1 MNNDHQPK
9 HRKLW
14 SGLTSDDASAEV
26 GILGIPYE
34 GAASFRKGTAQAPAR
49 IRSLTPHVAPY
60 TESGRALSGLRV
72 RDLND
77 VDVSG
82 DWIAV
87 HDRIVKRVEEL
98 LEHPFAIVLG
108 GDHSVT
114 IPVFHTFSETM
125 PGPLG
130 YLHLDAHLDLMPT
143 FEGRTW
149 SHACTARR
157 VLEAASISPEHT
169 VFVGIRSWLDEE
181 IAFLRDHPEIQVLT
195 ASTIAEGDMTSLV
208 TSTLTP
214 LRNAASVYVTV
225 DIDVL
230 DPAFAPGTGTPE
242 AGGLSIRDLLR
253 ILRLAFEHL
262 PIRALDVVEVSPP
275 LDHSDITSFAAVKL
289 LYEVFGWIKE
299 RNVR

>member
-14 SGLTSDDASAEV
+14 SGLTSDDENANI
-26 GILGIPYE
+26 GILGVPFE

-49 IRSLTPHVAPY
+49 IRSLSPHVAPY
-60 TESGRALSGLRV
+60 TESGGALSDLRI
-72 RDLND
+72 RDLDD

-82 DWIAV
+82 DWNAV
-87 HDRIVKRVEEL
+87 HDRTAKRVEEL
-98 LEHPFAIVLG
+98 LKHPFAIVIG

-114 IPVFHTFSETM
+114 IPVFHAFAETV

-130 YLHLDAHLDLMPT
+130 YLHLDAHLDLMSS

-157 VLEAASISPEHT
+157 VFEAAPVSPEHA
-169 VFVGIRSWLDEE
+169 VFVGIRSWLGEE
-181 IAFLRDHPEIQVLT
+181 ISFLRDHPEIQVLA
-195 ASTIAEGDMTSLV
+195 ASAIAEGDITSIV
-208 TSTLTP
+208 TSALVP
-214 LRNAASVYVTV
+214 LRNAASVYVTI

-242 AGGLSIRDLLR
+242 AGGLSTRHLLR

-262 PIRALDVVEVSPP
+262 PIRVLDVVEVSPP
-275 LDHSDITSFAAVKL
+275 LDHSDITSFAAIKL
-289 LYEVFGWIKE
+289 LYEVFGWVKE
-299 RNVR
+299 RNIR

>member
-9 HRKLW
+9 HRKIW

-60 TESGRALSGLRV
+60 TESGEALSGLRV

-82 DWIAV
+82 DWTAV
-87 HDRIVKRVEEL
+87 HDRIVERVEEL
-98 LEHPFAIVLG
+98 LEHPFAIVIG

-114 IPVFHTFSETM
+114 IPVFHAFAETV

-130 YLHLDAHLDLMPT
+130 YLHLDAHLDLMPS

-157 VLEAASISPEHT
+157 VLEAVSISPEHAL
-169 VFVGIRSWLDEE
+169 FAGIRSWLSEE

-195 ASTIAEGDMTSLV
+195 ASAIAEGDMPDLV
-208 TSTLTP
+208 TSALAP
-214 LRNAASVYVTV
+214 LGNVASVYVTV

-242 AGGLSIRDLLR
+242 AGGLSTRDLLQ

-262 PIRALDVVEVSPP
+262 PVRALDIVEVSPP
-275 LDHSDITSFAAVKL
+275 LDGSDITSFAVVKL

>member
-34 GAASFRKGTAQAPAR
+34 GAASFRKGTAHAPAR

-72 RDLND
+72 RDLDD

-82 DWIAV
+82 DWAAV
-87 HDRIVKRVEEL
+87 YDRIVKRVEEL

-114 IPVFHTFSETM
+114 IPVFHAFSETV
-125 PGPLG
+125 PEPLG

>member
-14 SGLTSDDASAEV
+14 SGLTSDDANAEV

-60 TESGRALSGLRV
+60 TESGKALSGLRV

-108 GDHSVT
+108 GDHSIT
-114 IPVFHTFSETM
+114 IPVFHTFSETV

-130 YLHLDAHLDLMPT
+130 YLHLDAHLDLMPS

-149 SHACTARR
+149 SHACGARR
-157 VLEAASISPEHT
+157 VLEAASISPKHA
-169 VFVGIRSWLDEE
+169 VFAGIRSWLGEE

-242 AGGLSIRDLLR
+242 AGGLSTRDLLR

>member
-34 GAASFRKGTAQAPAR
+34 GAASFRKGTAHAPAR

-72 RDLND
+72 RDLDD

-82 DWIAV
+82 DWAAV
-87 HDRIVKRVEEL
+87 YDRIVKRVEEL
-98 LEHPFAIVLG
+98 LKNPFAIVLG

-114 IPVFHTFSETM
+114 IPVFYAFSETV

-181 IAFLRDHPEIQVLT
+181 IAFLRDNPEIQVLT

-208 TSTLTP
+208 TSTLAP

-242 AGGLSIRDLLR
+242 AGGLSTRDLLR

>member
-1 MNNDHQPK
+1 MDNDYRPK

-26 GILGIPYE
+26 GILGVPFE

-60 TESGRALSGLRV
+60 TESGRALFGLRI
-72 RDLND
+72 RDLDD

-82 DWIAV
+82 DWNAV
-87 HDRIVKRVEEL
+87 HDRIAERVEEL
-98 LEHPFAIVLG
+98 LKHPFAVVLG

-114 IPVFHTFSETM
+114 IPVFHAFSETV

-130 YLHLDAHLDLMPT
+130 YLHLDAHLDLMPS

-157 VLEAASISPEHT
+157 VLEAASISPEHAA
-169 VFVGIRSWLDEE
+169 FVGIRSWLGEE

-195 ASTIAEGDMTSLV
+195 APAIAEGDMTSLV
-208 TSTLTP
+208 TSALKP

-242 AGGLSIRDLLR
+242 ADGLSYAQLKKILWGIAKKSQIVGFDL
-253 ILRLAFEHL
+253 
-262 PIRALDVVEVSPP
+262 VEVNPSLDPSGRTP
-275 LDHSDITSFAAVKL
+275 LFAAQLCVEFL
-289 LYEVFGWIKE
+289 AAIFG
-299 RNVR
+299 

>member
-14 SGLTSDDASAEV
+14 SGLASDDADAEV

-49 IRSLTPHVAPY
+49 IRSLTPHAAPY

-72 RDLND
+72 RDLEN
-77 VDVSG
+77 VDISG
-82 DWIAV
+82 DWSAV
-87 HDRIVKRVEEL
+87 HDRIAERVEGL
-98 LEHPFAIVLG
+98 LKHPFAIVLG

-114 IPVFHTFSETM
+114 IPVFRTFSETV

-130 YLHLDAHLDLMPT
+130 YLHLDAHLDLMPS

-157 VLEAASISPEHT
+157 VLEAASISPEHA
-169 VFVGIRSWLDEE
+169 VFMGIRSWLGEE
-181 IAFLRDHPEIQVLT
+181 IAYLRDHPEMQVLT
-195 ASTIAEGDMTSLV
+195 ASAIAEGDMPSLV
-208 TSTLTP
+208 TSALAP
-214 LRNAASVYVTV
+214 LQSAASVYVTI

-242 AGGLSIRDLLR
+242 AGGLSTRDLLR

-275 LDHSDITSFAAVKL
+275 LDASDITSFAVVKL

-299 RNVR
+299 RNIR